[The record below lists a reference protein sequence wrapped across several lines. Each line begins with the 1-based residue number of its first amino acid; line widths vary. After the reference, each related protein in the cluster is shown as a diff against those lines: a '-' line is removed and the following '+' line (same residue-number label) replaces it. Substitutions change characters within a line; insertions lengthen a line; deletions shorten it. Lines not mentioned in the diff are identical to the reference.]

1 LTNEQNQTLEEFLQS
16 YDPNKYEHPSVT
28 VDVALLT
35 FIGDSPAVLLIKRKN
50 HPAIGEW
57 ALPGGFVDMEEGLEE
72 AAARELMEET
82 GVAASLVQLGAYGAP
97 DRDPRTRIITI
108 AYLALMAKGSVCA
121 CAGDDAA
128 DARLFSIG
136 LNKQVKQDI
145 LTLHAPGEK
154 PIRIVIE
161 KGTENELL
169 PQSILI
175 EPGLASDHGLILY
188 DAIQMAKK
196 LPVHLTAKR
205 MDMDETTLKDVW
217 RRM

>member
-1 LTNEQNQTLEEFLQS
+1 MRNEQNQTLEEFLQS

-28 VDVALLT
+28 VDIALLT
-35 FIGDSPAVLLIKRKN
+35 FAGDSPAVLLIKRRN

-57 ALPGGFVDMEEGLEE
+57 ALPGGFVEMQEELEE
-72 AAARELMEET
+72 AAARELLEET
-82 GVAASLVQLGAYGAP
+82 GIAAPLVQLGAYGAP

-108 AYLALMAKGSVCA
+108 AYLSLMAKGSVCA

-128 DARLFSIG
+128 DARLFHIS
-136 LNKQVKQDI
+136 LNVQAKQDI
-145 LTLHAPGEK
+145 LMLHAPGEK

-161 KGTENELL
+161 RRIENGLL
-169 PQSILI
+169 PQAVLV

-196 LPVHLTAKR
+196 LPVPLAAKR
-205 MDMDETTLKDVW
+205 LGVNEALLKDVW
-217 RRM
+217 NRV